1 MTYAKKVSEI
11 LPLMQNTANIRNVGI
26 LAHIDHGKTTLS
38 DSLLAYAGLLSPS
51 LAGEARTLDFLEEEQ
66 KRGITIKTANISL
79 PYKVNN
85 QVFLVNLI
93 DTPGHVDFS
102 GARDQSLRVIDGTVI
117 VVDAVEGIMTQTEVV
132 TRQALEE
139 YIKPTLFINKVDRL
153 ITELKLSL
161 KEIEAKLNDII
172 QDFDNLIDLYAI
184 NNFKQLWRIEASM
197 GNVVFGSALH
207 LWGCTVG
214 EMLEKG
220 IKFKNIVNIYQNQ
233 DPAADYTQIQ
243 RQLPLSVNIFNM
255 IVNHIPNPIQAQ
267 KYRIPNLWSGETS
280 TELGQDLLSCN
291 LSGGVLLYIYKN
303 ITDKNLGIIS
313 IGRLFSGKLALGQE
327 IFSLASRNYEKIQ
340 QLFLY
345 MGPYRENI
353 KSVPA
358 GNIVAFNIKDPRV
371 GDTLVQKDLEDTIPF
386 EKVKYETEAVV
397 QYSIEPLHPR
407 DLKAMMNLL
416 KAISINDPNLKIN
429 INEETGEILIS
440 GLGELHLEIIVSEL
454 KKEGIEI
461 ITSDPIV
468 THRETIQERSTLTV
482 NSSDSRNSIT
492 IQIEPLES
500 QIIEALTTGQI
511 TIKMSENRRRQILE
525 KISSWDGDEI
535 QRLFYCDNLGN
546 IMFWLEDIY
555 YDAKVMG
562 NIPPV
567 IYQNFEKIFRFG
579 PLVHDPLRGI
589 KIKILEVLIESE
601 PSQINLLHIIPLLK
615 QAITESF
622 RIVKSTLLQPIY
634 KIQIKTL
641 PSYIGVISSVLS
653 QSNGK
658 ILQIEQKG
666 QNVFIDGQIP
676 VQKTFGLASLLR
688 SKTSGHISFL
698 TFFSHWEAILPES
711 YMKELIQEL
720 RESRGIQD

>member
-11 LPLMQNTANIRNVGI
+11 LPLLQNTANIRNVGI

-51 LAGEARTLDFLEEEQ
+51 LAGEARALDFLEEEQ

-79 PYKVNN
+79 PYKVDN

-102 GARDQSLRVIDGTVI
+102 GARDQSLRIIDGAVI
-117 VVDAVEGIMTQTEVV
+117 VVDAVEGCMVQTEVV

-139 YIKPTLFINKVDRL
+139 FIKPVLFINKVDRL

-161 KEIEAKLNDII
+161 KEIEARFNDII
-172 QDFDNLIDLYAI
+172 QDYNNLVELYAI
-184 NNFKQLWRIEASM
+184 DDYKQLWRIEANK

-207 LWGCTVG
+207 LWGCTAG

-220 IKFKNIVNIYQNQ
+220 IKFRNIVDIYQNK
-233 DPAADYTQIQ
+233 DSKIDYTQIQ
-243 RQLPLSVNIFNM
+243 KQLPLSTSIFNM
-255 IVNHIPNPIQAQ
+255 IVKQLPNPIQAQ
-267 KYRIPNLWSGETS
+267 KYRIPNLWFGDIS
-280 TELGQDLLSCN
+280 TEIGQDLLNCSTK
-291 LSGGVLLYIYKN
+291 GGVFLYIYKN
-303 ITDKNLGIIS
+303 ITDKNLGIVS
-313 IGRLFSGKLALGQE
+313 VGRLFSGKLEVGQE
-327 IFSLASRNYEKIQ
+327 IFSLSSTNYERIQ

-353 KSVPA
+353 KTIPA
-358 GNIVAFNIKDPRV
+358 GNIVAFNIKNPKV
-371 GDTLVQKDLEDTIPF
+371 GDTLVQKEFEDAIPF
-386 EKVKYETEAVV
+386 EKIKYETEAVV

-407 DLKAMMNLL
+407 DLKNMMNLL
-416 KAISINDPNLKIN
+416 EAISINDPNLKIN
-429 INEETGEILIS
+429 VNEETGEILIS
-440 GLGELHLEIIVSEL
+440 GLGELHLEIIVNDL
-454 KKEGIEI
+454 KKQGIEI

-468 THRETIQERSTLTV
+468 THRETIQEKSNFNTV
-482 NSSDSRNSIT
+482 SSSDSKNSIT
-492 IQIEPLES
+492 IQVEPLEP
-500 QIIEALTTGQI
+500 QIIESLTTGQI
-511 TIKMSENRRRQILE
+511 TIKMSKNRRRQILE
-525 KISSWDGDEI
+525 KISHWDEKLI
-535 QRLFYCDNLGN
+535 QRLFYYDILGN
-546 IMFWLEDIY
+546 VMFWLEEN
-555 YDAKVMG
+555 YDANVLD

-567 IYQNFEKIFRFG
+567 IYQNLEKIFRFG
-579 PLVHDPLRGI
+579 PLIRDPIRGI
-589 KIKILEVLIESE
+589 EIKISKASFESE

-615 QAITESF
+615 QAVAESF
-622 RIVKSTLLQPIY
+622 RKSKSTILQPIY

-641 PSYIGVISSVLS
+641 PSYIGVISSILA

-658 ILQIEQKG
+658 VLQIEQKG
-666 QNVFIDGQIP
+666 QNAFVNGQIP

-698 TFFSHWEAILPES
+698 TFFSHWEQVLPES

-720 RESRGIQD
+720 REKRGIQD